1 MPPHTHVPVALQVF
15 AVIPQLAHVPPPD
28 PHVEIDSPSHVVP
41 AQQPE
46 QEAESQA
53 QVAVE
58 PVPVQWSPLLHGGPE
73 PHRHAPPVQLFDVA
87 PSHATQA
94 EPPVPQVDVEGMRQL
109 LELSQHPAGHEATLH
124 WQTPLRHS

>member
-1 MPPHTHVPVALQVF
+1 MAPHTHVPEEVHVS
-15 AVIPQLAHVPPPD
+15 AVIPQLPHVPPPE
-28 PHVEIDSPSHVVP
+28 PHVEVDSLSHVVP

-46 QEAESQA
+46 QEAESHV

-58 PVPVQWSPLLHGGPE
+58 PIPVQLSPLPHGGPE
-73 PHRHAPPVQLFDVA
+73 PHWHAPPVQLFDVA

-94 EPPVPQVDVEGMRQL
+94 EPPVPQFDVVGMRQL
-109 LELSQHPAGHEATLH
+109 FMLSQHPAGHEATLH